1 MSDTDKSTTHKGSKR
16 GSGSRRP
23 PDGTFARHAD
33 ALARISAIAVASAE
47 PDVALQR
54 VLGETASVFDTHLAS
69 LCLYVGDHGLKHVT
83 NVGLAPNLLQK
94 VEALGRPDLM
104 ENHFASTARPFLIPD
119 ARQAPDGSIGYRPAV
134 AEGLVTVVSAPL
146 CRSDRRVG
154 ILTLYHEEAHTY
166 SEADLTLLQTL
177 ANLAALTLTNAQIA
191 SVESDQDR
199 AKDHFLGM
207 LGHELRTPL
216 TSIMGFT
223 QIIRKKLANSHE
235 IDARIMEH
243 LDVIWSQEQRLNRL
257 IGTLVDIARIDS
269 GEFSIVRGK
278 AELGTTLRGAVTRA
292 LSQVKTRHSIEMEI
306 PAEPIW
312 VDGDAA
318 RLEQV
323 FSHIVSNALRY
334 SPVEQPIRVVCE
346 EHKEEHEVTV
356 SISDQG
362 PGIPASRQKEL
373 FEQFYPSEMSRA
385 GGLGM
390 GLYISRTI
398 VEAHNGRIS
407 IDSSPS
413 AGTTVH
419 VVLPVTSYES

>member
-1 MSDTDKSTTHKGSKR
+1 MSDTGKSTTHKGSKR
-16 GSGSRRP
+16 GVGYRRTP
-23 PDGTFARHAD
+23 GGTFARHAD
-33 ALARISAIAVASAE
+33 ALARISTIAVESTE
-47 PDVALQR
+47 PGVALER
-54 VLGETASVFDTHLAS
+54 MLDETASTFDAHLAS
-69 LCLYVGDHGLKHVT
+69 LCLYVGEHGLKHT
-83 NVGLAPNLLQK
+83 TSVGLTPNLLQQ
-94 VEALGRPDLM
+94 VEALGRSEVM
-104 ENHFASTARPFLIPD
+104 EDYFTSSTRPFLIPD
-119 ARQAPDGSIGYRPAV
+119 ARQAPSSSIGYRHAIT
-134 AEGLVTVVSAPL
+134 EGLVTVVSAPL
-146 CRSDRRVG
+146 CRSDRRIG

-177 ANLAALTLTNAQIA
+177 ANLLALTLTNAQIA

-207 LGHELRTPL
+207 LSHELRTPL

-223 QIIRKKLANSHE
+223 QIIRKKLANSRE
-235 IDARIMEH
+235 VDARIMEH
-243 LDVIWSQEQRLNRL
+243 LDVIWTQEQRLNRL

-278 AELGTTLRGAVTRA
+278 VELGTTLRGAVTKA
-292 LSQVKTRHSIEMEI
+292 LSQVKTRHNVEMEI

-312 VDGDAA
+312 VDGDAS

-334 SPVEQPIRVVCE
+334 SPVEQPIKVVCE
-346 EHKEEHEVTV
+346 ERKDEHEVTV

-362 PGIPASRQKEL
+362 PGIPASRQKDL
-373 FEQFYPSEMSRA
+373 FEQFYRSDMSRA

-398 VEAHNGRIS
+398 VEAHGGRIS
-407 IDSSPS
+407 IDSVPS
-413 AGTTVH
+413 TGTTVH
-419 VVLPVTSYES
+419 VVLPV